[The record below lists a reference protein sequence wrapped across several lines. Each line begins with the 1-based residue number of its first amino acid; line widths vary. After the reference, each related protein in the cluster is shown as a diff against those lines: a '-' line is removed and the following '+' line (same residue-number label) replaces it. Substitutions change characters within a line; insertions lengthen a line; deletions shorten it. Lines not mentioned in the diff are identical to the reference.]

1 MTARSTT
8 RPLVC
13 VLLVL
18 CLCALAPRD
27 RRPRWRNA
35 IAPTEFRALAA
46 PYSTVLLTR
55 AGDPHDHARQRPSAP
70 SLFTL
75 VPLHG
80 GDSDPGR
87 LAAAV
92 ERPSAALP
100 LDRRAT
106 DRTLPSRT
114 IS

>member
-1 MTARSTT
+1 MTARSKT

-18 CLCALAPRD
+18 SLCACML
-27 RRPRWRNA
+27 A
-35 IAPTEFRALAA
+35 IAAPTADRACATEFRALAA
-46 PYSTVLLTR
+46 PSSTVLLTR
-55 AGDPHDHARQRPSAP
+55 AGTRHDHARQAASAP

-80 GDSDPGR
+80 GAFDAGR
-87 LAAAV
+87 LAGAI
-92 ERPSAALP
+92 ERHEPRSRWTAGP
-100 LDRRAT
+100 
-106 DRTLPSRT
+106 RTGRSPPM